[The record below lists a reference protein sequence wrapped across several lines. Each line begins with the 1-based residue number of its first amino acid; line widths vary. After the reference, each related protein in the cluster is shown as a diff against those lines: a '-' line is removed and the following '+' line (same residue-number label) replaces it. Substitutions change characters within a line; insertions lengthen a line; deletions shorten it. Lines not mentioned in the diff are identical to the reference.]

1 MCVIE
6 EKRVMTVLEQE
17 LLTMAKS
24 FFAHYN
30 KEGLRERVATQ
41 VFSNV
46 YATYD
51 HIPSEEQTKRLASE
65 AVKAADILIKE
76 LDK

>member
-6 EKRVMTVLEQE
+6 ETRVMTNIEERFLE
-17 LLTMAKS
+17 TAKN

-76 LDK
+76 LNK

>member
-1 MCVIE
+1 M
-6 EKRVMTVLEQE
+6 MTILEQQFLE
-17 LLTMAKS
+17 TAKS
-24 FFAHYN
+24 FFLQYN
-30 KEGLRERVATQ
+30 RDGLRERIATQ

-51 HIPSEEQTKRLASE
+51 HIPSEEQTTRLASE

-76 LDK
+76 LNK